1 MRLNMI
7 ASTSRSILAR
17 IKIILWPIEKG
28 EVKLFLPLALMMLC
42 ILFNFGALRSVKDGL
57 VVPTIGAEV
66 ISFLKLWLVLP
77 SSVLFTLAYVKL
89 SNKYDFER
97 LFYIIIAI
105 FLSFFAFFAFVIFPN
120 QDFYHP
126 NADLTQCWCDA
137 YPNFQWFIKIMGKW
151 SYAVMYIFSELWS
164 VVVINLM
171 FWQFANHIFDT
182 EKAKRFYPILGM
194 IGNIGLILAGNILV
208 KFSDMASLGENL
220 LIDASLKD
228 SQDQIGKMLQPIM
241 TAIII
246 AGFIAIGLFR
256 LINKIILKDLTL
268 QHGFHKVSDDTVTK
282 LSVKDSFR
290 LIIQSKYI
298 GHVVL
303 LILCYGLLINILE
316 GPWKAKVKE
325 LYPNTIDYVNFMGH
339 FNIWMGVT
347 CVTFMIIGSN
357 ILRNFSWLLSAL
369 VTPIMIAITGVIFFI
384 FVIFGHDLDFFK
396 GNFNPIYGAVLI
408 GALQN
413 ILSKA
418 TKYSLF
424 DSTKEMAYIP
434 LSLELRTKGKA
445 AVEVIGIKF
454 GKSLGAFIQSTIFI
468 FLPQATFDSIT
479 IYLLGIFMVIIILW
493 LWNVIKLNKEYL
505 KFFSS

>member
-1 MRLNMI
+1 MI
-7 ASTSRSILAR
+7 PSSSRSILAK
-17 IKIILWPIEKG
+17 IKIILWPIERD

-77 SSVLFTLAYVKL
+77 SSVLFTLVYVKL

-97 LFYIIIAI
+97 LFYIIITI
-105 FLSFFAFFAFVIFPN
+105 FLTFFAFFAFVIFPD

-126 NADLTQCWCDA
+126 DQLLTQELCSA
-137 YPNFQWFIKIMGKW
+137 YPNFQWFIKIVGKW

-194 IGNIGLILAGNILV
+194 IGNIGLIIAGNMLV
-208 KFSDMASLGENL
+208 KFSDLAVLDENMLSEASPQIL
-220 LIDASLKD
+220 
-228 SQDQIGKMLQPIM
+228 QQQIGVMLQPIM
-241 TAIII
+241 TAIIS
-246 AGFIAIGLFR
+246 AGLLAIILFR
-256 LINKIILKDLTL
+256 FVNKTILKDLKL
-268 QHGFHKVSDDTVTK
+268 KSSFHRVTEDTVTK
-282 LSVKDSFR
+282 LSVKDSLK
-290 LIIQSKYI
+290 LIMRSKYI
-298 GHVVL
+298 GHIVL
-303 LILCYGLLINILE
+303 LILCYGLVINILE

-325 LYPNTIDYVNFMGH
+325 LYPNTVDYVNFMGH
-339 FNIWMGVT
+339 FNIWMGAT

-357 ILRNFSWLLSAL
+357 VLRNFSWLLSAL
-369 VTPIMIAITGVIFFI
+369 TTPIMIACTGVFFFM
-384 FVIFGHDLDFFK
+384 FVVFGNDLDFSNGK
-396 GNFNPIYGAVLI
+396 FNPIYAAVLI

-454 GKSLGAFIQSTIFI
+454 GKSLGAFIQSMIFI
-468 FLPQATFDSIT
+468 FLPQATFDSIA
-479 IYLLGIFMVIIILW
+479 IYLLGIFVVIIILW

-505 KFFSS
+505 KFFVS